1 MGCKTA
7 ERSCSPEGGDYGET
21 YLTNSDAV
29 VSLKATIKASDTAVI
44 LGIATFG
51 ESFKHA
57 DTFNM
62 YVQTGASSWYHLAF

>member
-7 ERSCSPEGGDYGET
+7 ESSCSPEGGDYGET

-29 VSLKATIKASDTAVI
+29 VSLKATIKASNTAII
-44 LGIATFG
+44 LGTATFG
-51 ESFKHA
+51 ESFIYA

-62 YVQTGASSWYHLAF
+62 YVQTGASN